1 VNIVVTQQ
9 GDDACK
15 RRWQRLLRRYSA
27 VIRLVL
33 AARVLT
39 LMGTGEGAY
48 GQIDQRT
55 VAQEIEAR
63 LPHDGIGGAAVAVR
77 IDGRT
82 LFFNYGS
89 ADLAQKRP
97 VTSDSLFNIASI
109 RKVFEARLWPKP
121 LS

>member
-1 VNIVVTQQ
+1 MKIVVPQRGADT
-9 GDDACK
+9 CK
-15 RRWQRLLRRYSA
+15 HLWQRLLCRYFA

-33 AARVLT
+33 AAGALT
-39 LMGTGEGAY
+39 MMGTGEGAY
-48 GQIDQRT
+48 GQIVQRT

-89 ADLAQKRP
+89 ADMGRNDATGSP
-97 VTSDSLFNIASI
+97 SAS
-109 RKVFEARLWPKP
+109 RD
-121 LS
+121 